1 LDRRLERSRV
11 SQHPV
16 ERSRLR
22 PPANG
27 SFRAVHEFDRTEEI
41 SARKAVG
48 IAEEATALG
57 EGVSIHRRAGMDD
70 E

>member
-1 LDRRLERSRV
+1 
-11 SQHPV
+11 V

-41 SARKAVG
+41 SAPKAVG
-48 IAEEATALG
+48 IAEEATVLG

>member
-1 LDRRLERSRV
+1 
-11 SQHPV
+11 V

-22 PPANG
+22 PPAND
-27 SFRAVHEFDRTEEI
+27 SFRAVHEFDGTEET

-48 IAEEATALG
+48 IAEEATVLG
-57 EGVSIHRRAGMDD
+57 TGVSIHRRASMDD

>member
-1 LDRRLERSRV
+1 L
-11 SQHPV
+11 
-16 ERSRLR
+16 
-22 PPANG
+22 
-27 SFRAVHEFDRTEEI
+27 RAVHEFDRTEEI

-57 EGVSIHRRAGMDD
+57 KGVSIHHRRAGMDD